1 MKLSEMKLYI
11 CNNDFKHSI
20 ITPKVKLD
28 KRKALIIEFITDK
41 QKHYFGECNAFET
54 DWYDD
59 ETIEVVYDQTIK
71 WFESFKNIEF
81 ESFSEVQNALQC
93 LEKYPATRSM
103 IVMACYQIFFQLETF
118 NVSYGATVSGL
129 TDKQIKDLKVTQP
142 QRIKIKWSETILEDV
157 KRLQRLLFK
166 PQIVIDA
173 NESVRD
179 NEVEKI
185 MLLSSSEILYLEEPF
200 KDIEKV
206 NHFKDTEL
214 PPIAIDEKAVSLKT
228 ILYYIE
234 NYKIDVV
241 ILKPFRLG
249 GIDKVMEIIEIL
261 EQKDVKFVI
270 GGMYEYGLSRYFT
283 ALLARYTTY
292 PSDITP
298 QGYYFENDI
307 VAHSGILKRGSI
319 YFEPPLV
326 NKDNLMQID

>member
-1 MKLSEMKLYI
+1 
-11 CNNDFKHSI
+11 
-20 ITPKVKLD
+20 
-28 KRKALIIEFITDK
+28 
-41 QKHYFGECNAFET
+41 EC
-54 DWYDD
+54 
-59 ETIEVVYDQTIK
+59 
-71 WFESFKNIEF
+71 
-81 ESFSEVQNALQC
+81 FSEVQNALQC

-206 NHFKDTEL
+206 NQFNKLLKEKN
-214 PPIAIDEKAVSLKT
+214 IKYIIDD
-228 ILYYIE
+228 I
-234 NYKIDVV
+234 
-241 ILKPFRLG
+241 
-249 GIDKVMEIIEIL
+249 
-261 EQKDVKFVI
+261 
-270 GGMYEYGLSRYFT
+270 YEYVLIRYFT
-283 ALLARYTTY
+283 ALLARYTNYT
-292 PSDITP
+292 SDITP
-298 QGYYFENDI
+298 QGYYFEKDI
-307 VAHSGILKRGSI
+307 VAHSGIIKRGSI

-326 NKDNLMQID
+326 NKDNLMQ